1 MYETAGENFSLA
13 YELLKK
19 SDDNKPEQLKE
30 NEKFLDKTETVL
42 GEYILRITEKSLAE
56 ENSKLANEMMK
67 TVTDWERISDHC
79 YNISL
84 HMRQRMSGEGKPD
97 THVKLKKEYEFKRL
111 YHQYSK
117 LYYEPVLKH
126 NINEYKHKHKEQ
138 INTEQRE

>member
-42 GEYILRITEKSLAE
+42 GEYILRITEKSLSE

-67 TVTDWERISDHC
+67 TVTDWERI
-79 YNISL
+79 
-84 HMRQRMSGEGKPD
+84 
-97 THVKLKKEYEFKRL
+97 
-111 YHQYSK
+111 
-117 LYYEPVLKH
+117 
-126 NINEYKHKHKEQ
+126 
-138 INTEQRE
+138 